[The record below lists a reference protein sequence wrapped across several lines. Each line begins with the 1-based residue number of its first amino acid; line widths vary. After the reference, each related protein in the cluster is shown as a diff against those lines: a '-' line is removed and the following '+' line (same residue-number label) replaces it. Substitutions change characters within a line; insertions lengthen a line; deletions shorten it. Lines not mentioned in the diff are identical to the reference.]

1 MHFKISHKNKS
12 VLKRIAQ
19 FLELFSN
26 HMFILGRINRIAKAC
41 SEASSVTQKFVGGK
55 KLEPEGIVF
64 AKKTSGPGYVTPE
77 RFGVNRIADIILFV
91 AGVYPCLSRLTRSLR
106 NHSN

>member
-1 MHFKISHKNKS
+1 
-12 VLKRIAQ
+12 
-19 FLELFSN
+19 
-26 HMFILGRINRIAKAC
+26 MFILGRINRIAKAC

-91 AGVYPCLSRLTRSLR
+91 AGVYRPLPCLSRLTRSLR